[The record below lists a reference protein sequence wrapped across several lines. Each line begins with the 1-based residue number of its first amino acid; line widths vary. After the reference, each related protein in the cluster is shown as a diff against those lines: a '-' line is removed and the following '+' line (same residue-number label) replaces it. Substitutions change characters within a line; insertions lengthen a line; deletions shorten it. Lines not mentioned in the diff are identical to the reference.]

1 MKYWMGIDF
10 LNKMKV
16 VGFVSSKEIMN
27 SFDRPR
33 RISSSFILH
42 LEMVKTKEFNQNC
55 WGVVTYVTQ
64 KYVLLF
70 LGFMV

>member
-1 MKYWMGIDF
+1 MGMDF

-16 VGFVSSKEIMN
+16 VGFVSSKEKMN
-27 SFDRPR
+27 NFDRPR
-33 RISSSFILH
+33 RIFRFFILQ
-42 LEMVKTKEFNQNC
+42 LEMAKIKVFNQNC

>member
-1 MKYWMGIDF
+1 MDF
-10 LNKMKV
+10 LSKMKV
-16 VGFVSSKEIMN
+16 VGFVSSKEKMN
-27 SFDRPR
+27 NFDRPR
-33 RISSSFILH
+33 RISSFFILH
-42 LEMVKTKEFNQNC
+42 LEMVKIKGFNKNC